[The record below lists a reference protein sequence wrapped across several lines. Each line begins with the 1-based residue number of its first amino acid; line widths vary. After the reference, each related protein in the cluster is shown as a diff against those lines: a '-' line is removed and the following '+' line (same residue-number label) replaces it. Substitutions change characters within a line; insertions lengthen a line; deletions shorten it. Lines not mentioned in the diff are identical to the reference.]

1 MKYCFITSTI
11 IILNASS
18 YNKFNYW
25 CHNDKIGR
33 LDSGFRELAVAIIMS
48 SRGEQRI
55 SF

>member
-1 MKYCFITSTI
+1 MLPPI
-11 IILNASS
+11 INLIIGATMVR
-18 YNKFNYW
+18 
-25 CHNDKIGR
+25 IGR